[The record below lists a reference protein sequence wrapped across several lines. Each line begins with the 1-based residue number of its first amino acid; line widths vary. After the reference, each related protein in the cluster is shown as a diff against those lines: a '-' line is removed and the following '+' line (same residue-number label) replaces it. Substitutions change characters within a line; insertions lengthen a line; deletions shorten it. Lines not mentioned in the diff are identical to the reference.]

1 MMRDLPENEIITV
14 RQLPISNY
22 QYGWNTLMRRIFSTL
37 LFGGGLRII
46 SIVFLLCSMFAV
58 NAQSASTNT
67 AAPDCWFHFCPND
80 VGEDSCY
87 AFARSIKDAGYSTL
101 VLLPVGASGGVNR
114 DWDREK
120 DFVDYCKAKL
130 GMKVVPTMYLLGK
143 CKESLGKAFVR
154 DPENAGLLVGDILD
168 PYADYKGKPALESLI
183 FPLMDKF
190 IAVYG
195 NPEYFHLG
203 WDEYAT
209 DEIAAIAAKHQKTV
223 SEVWAGTLNRVCE
236 YLLAKGITPIIW
248 GDQLL
253 SPRLATGDNPV
264 GYPGDKGFLTLTSM
278 HSRYPDAAKTDLL
291 EFVKDIK
298 NRDKI
303 IVGDWHYRDES
314 DYPSLAY
321 LKWLGFKDVIPTT
334 KAREYNMKMFSAA
347 ADRLGFKRK
356 MASLWGVYVFANER
370 QLLWPTVY
378 NNIYFFKNSGADIP
392 EMARISVEKS
402 GKHVSV
408 AKRGDTVTLRMTPSA
423 AKVKFEVFSLVNNN
437 KIEKMIILEG
447 DNGAVT
453 WQIPETISNR
463 LFTITGFS
471 RRDDGYLLHG
481 IEYLFVARDDK
492 ALAGSDE
499 SRPGTLL
506 CDARF
511 SKITPLEVSGKFMRL
526 GQYPDANIVN
536 LGDNTVRNDSCI
548 IDKITQIFAGSSF
561 YNAMR
566 EGHVRISIDI
576 TLRNLPDGREK
587 WMMSWGEWG
596 CGFRF
601 GMNAKNKLYA
611 RFFGSGSGA
620 CVASKTPLE
629 QGKRYKI
636 VFDIGK
642 DEVGLEINGEKQGVD
657 KCNLRILPDVG
668 TPINLGYKNSTGM
681 ILEMHEARIEK
692 IAK

>member
-1 MMRDLPENEIITV
+1 MRNLLENEVSTV
-14 RQLPISNY
+14 SHLQINY
-22 QYGWNTLMRRIFSTL
+22 CQYVWDIFMRRIFSH
-37 LFGGGLRII
+37 LFPVSDLRII
-46 SIVFLLCSMFAV
+46 SILSLLFGMFVV
-58 NAQSASTNT
+58 NAQSAEINT
-67 AAPDCWFHFCPND
+67 TSSDCWFHFCPND

-87 AFARSIKDAGYSTL
+87 AFARTVKEAGYSTI

-114 DWDREK
+114 DWDKEK

-154 DPENAGLLVGDILD
+154 DPGNAGLLVGDILD

-195 NPEYFHLG
+195 NPEFFHLG

-209 DEIAAIAAKHQKTV
+209 DEIAAIASKHQKTV
-223 SEVWAGTLNRVCE
+223 SEVWAGTLNRTCE

-253 SPRLATGDNPV
+253 SSRLATSDNPV
-264 GYPGDKGFLTLTSM
+264 GYPGDRGFLTLTSM
-278 HSRYPDAAKTDLL
+278 HSKYPDTAKTDLL

-303 IVGDWHYRDES
+303 IVGDWHYRDENE
-314 DYPSLAY
+314 YPSLAY

-347 ADRLGFKRK
+347 ADRLGLKRK

-370 QLLWPTVY
+370 PLLWPTVY
-378 NNIYFFKNSGADIP
+378 NNSYFFKDSGAEIP
-392 EMARISVEKS
+392 ELARISVERA

-408 AKRGDTVTLRMTPSA
+408 AKRGDTVTLRMSPSGG
-423 AKVKFEVFSLVNNN
+423 KVKFEVFNLVNN
-437 KIEKMIILEG
+437 KIEKMIVLEG
-447 DNGAVT
+447 DGGMAT

-463 LFTITGFS
+463 LFTITAYS

-481 IEYLFVARDDK
+481 IEYLFIARDDT
-492 ALAGSDE
+492 ALAGSGE
-499 SRPGTLL
+499 SRSDTLL

-511 SKITPLEVSGKFMRL
+511 GKATPLEVSGKFMRL
-526 GQYPDANIVN
+526 GQYPDANIIN

-548 IDKITQIFAGSSF
+548 IDKTTQIFTGSSF
-561 YNAMR
+561 DNAMR

-576 TLRNLPDGREK
+576 TLKNLPDGREK

-601 GMNAKNKLYA
+601 GMNAKNILYA
-611 RFFGSGSGA
+611 RWFGQGSGA

-636 VFDIGK
+636 VFDLEK
-642 DEVGLEINGEKQGVD
+642 NQVGLEINGEKQGVD
-657 KCNLRILPDVG
+657 KCGLRILPDAG

-692 IAK
+692 ITK